1 MSLSIGFKQRIML
14 SSTLLVAASLL
25 VSNWVSYNKTRE
37 NSISAVETQANKTLT
52 TVSTDINTWLANNK
66 RVIHNAKS
74 LLNSNDKAKKIEI
87 AKLLVKTTSLDA
99 VNFADSAGN
108 TVGNAGEFKD
118 YDATKES
125 WYIDTK
131 AANTLTISDIYFD
144 EGISNKYM
152 FSFLDVGN
160 GGVIGG
166 DIFLEAVDQFI
177 KNTKFNGG
185 EILLYDSHGSLIS
198 TSGDQKFGSRIAS
211 NKQLKDF
218 EKEVLSNN
226 KGEYKYQVYGGSKRA
241 FYMAIPL
248 SNGKKWHLILDVNE
262 SIAYRFL
269 TDQLISAAITS
280 AILIAL
286 TILLMI
292 LTLTKIYSPIKLLK
306 ARVADLANGNGDLTQ
321 RLEVNGNDDLADI
334 AQGINTFIGQLQ
346 SIMKDILGASSSIS
360 EGITELKNANNAN
373 GESLKT
379 HASTTDMAVTA
390 ITEMSA
396 SANAVADNT
405 QQTSVNI
412 QRASDE
418 AMASKELVVASIE
431 SVKSLA
437 QEVDDAAQHIN
448 TMNADTEDIVSVL
461 SMIGAIA
468 DQTNLLALNAAIEA
482 ARAGEQGRGFA
493 VVADEVRT
501 LAARTQASTSEINDI
516 LTKLANDSDLAV
528 KAMNTTKESC
538 QLTTDNTIRVGAGLD
553 SMAGAIIEINE
564 LSSHIATAS
573 AEQSTVAGDVS
584 QNMIS
589 IQEMVAELNK
599 NGQKTIVNT
608 DNLSAINYKMSEL
621 VNQFK
626 LS

>member
-1 MSLSIGFKQRIML
+1 ML

-25 VSNWVSYNKTRE
+25 ISNWVSYNKTRE
-37 NSISAVETQANKTLT
+37 NSISAVETQANVTLT
-52 TVSTDINTWLANNK
+52 RVSTNISTWLANNK
-66 RVIHNAKS
+66 KVIHNAKS

-99 VNFADSAGN
+99 VNFADEAGN
-108 TVGNAGEFKD
+108 TVGNAGEFND

-131 AANTLTISDIYFD
+131 AANTLIISDIYFD

-160 GGVIGG
+160 NGVIGG

-198 TSGDQKFGSRIAS
+198 ASGDQKFGSRIAS
-211 NKQLKDF
+211 NNNLKDF
-218 EKEVLSNN
+218 EKQVLRNN
-226 KGEYKYQVYGGSKRA
+226 KGEYKYQVYGREKRA

-248 SNGKKWHLILDVNE
+248 SNGKEWHLVLDVNE
-262 SIAYRFL
+262 SVAYSFL
-269 TDQLISAAITS
+269 TDQLISSVITS
-280 AILIAL
+280 VILIVL

-306 ARVADLANGNGDLTQ
+306 ARVTDLANGNGDLTQ

-334 AQGINTFIGQLQ
+334 AQDINIFISQLQ
-346 SIMKDILGASSSIS
+346 SIMKDILVSSSSIS
-360 EGITELKNANNAN
+360 EGISQLKNVANAN
-373 GESLKT
+373 EQSLKS

-418 AMASKELVVASIE
+418 AMASKALVAASTE
-431 SVKSLA
+431 SVKLLS

-448 TMNADTEDIVSVL
+448 TMNADTEEIVSVL
-461 SMIGAIA
+461 SVIGAIA

-501 LAARTQASTSEINDI
+501 LAARTQASTSEINNI
-516 LTKLANDSDLAV
+516 LTKLASDSDLAV

-538 QLTTDNTIRVGAGLD
+538 QLTSDNTIRVGAGLD

-573 AEQSTVAGDVS
+573 AEQSTVAEDVT

-589 IQEMVAELNK
+589 IQEMVVELNE
-599 NGQKTIVNT
+599 NGQKTIENT
-608 DNLSAINYKMSEL
+608 DNLSAINEQMSRL

-626 LS
+626 LG